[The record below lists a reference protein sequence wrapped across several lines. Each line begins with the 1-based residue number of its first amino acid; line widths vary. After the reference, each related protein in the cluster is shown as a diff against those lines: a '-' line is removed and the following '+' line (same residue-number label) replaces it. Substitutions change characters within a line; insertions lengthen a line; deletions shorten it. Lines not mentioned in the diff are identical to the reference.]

1 MEVIK
6 KWELQLFAEGDGA
19 GTDGNG
25 NGTEPAE
32 PNKEGNNG
40 GEQSNGFDDFLKDPH
55 NQAEFDRRVEKAIK
69 TRESKLEDKYKEDLK
84 KAQTEAE
91 KLAKMN
97 AEQKKDY
104 ELEQMREENARLK
117 AQSEM
122 MELRNTASTLLSEA
136 GIEANKDMLDL
147 VVNGDAEKTKGNIE
161 KLVSIVEKELKAA
174 EVKRATGRTPNN
186 FNNNNGNLSPLEQK
200 IAKYKKS

>member
-1 MEVIK
+1 
-6 KWELQLFAEGDGA
+6 
-19 GTDGNG
+19 
-25 NGTEPAE
+25 
-32 PNKEGNNG
+32 
-40 GEQSNGFDDFLKDPH
+40 
-55 NQAEFDRRVEKAIK
+55 
-69 TRESKLEDKYKEDLK
+69 
-84 KAQTEAE
+84 
-91 KLAKMN
+91 
-97 AEQKKDY
+97 
-104 ELEQMREENARLK
+104 MREENARLK

>member
-6 KWELQLFAEGDGA
+6 KWELQLFAEGDVA
-19 GTDGNG
+19 GTDG

-32 PNKEGNNG
+32 PNKEGDNG
-40 GEQSNGFDDFLKDPH
+40 GEQSNSFDDFLKDPNH
-55 NQAEFDRRVEKAIK
+55 QAEFDRRIEKAIK

-104 ELEQMREENARLK
+104 ELEQMREENARLR
-117 AQSEM
+117 AESELNAM
-122 MELRNTASTLLSEA
+122 RSTASSLLNEK
-136 GIEANKDMLDL
+136 GIEANSDMLDL
-147 VVNGDAEKTKGNIE
+147 VVEGDAEKTKANIE

-186 FNNNNGNLSPLEQK
+186 FNNNSGNLSPIEEK
-200 IAKYKKS
+200 IAKYKKP

>member
-6 KWELQLFAEGDGA
+6 KWELQLFAAGDVA
-19 GTDGNG
+19 GTDG

-32 PNKEGNNG
+32 PNKEGDNG
-40 GEQSNGFDDFLKDPH
+40 GEQSNSFDDFLKDPNH
-55 NQAEFDRRVEKAIK
+55 QAEFDRRIEKAIK

-104 ELEQMREENARLK
+104 ELEQMREENARLR
-117 AQSEM
+117 AESELNAM
-122 MELRNTASTLLSEA
+122 RSTASSLLNEK
-136 GIEANKDMLDL
+136 GIEANSDMLDL
-147 VVNGDAEKTKGNIE
+147 VVEGDAEKTKANIE

-186 FNNNNGNLSPLEQK
+186 FNNNSGNLSPIEEK
-200 IAKYKKS
+200 IAKYKKP

>member
-25 NGTEPAE
+25 TEPAE

-40 GEQSNGFDDFLKDPH
+40 GEQSNSFDDFLKDPQ
-55 NQAEFDRRVEKAIK
+55 NQAEFDRRIEKAIK

-104 ELEQMREENARLK
+104 ELEQMREENARLR
-117 AQSEM
+117 AESELNAM
-122 MELRNTASTLLSEA
+122 RNTASTLLSEA
-136 GIEANKDMLDL
+136 GIEANSDMLDL
-147 VVNGDAEKTKGNIE
+147 VVNGDAEKAKGNIE
-161 KLVSIVEKELKAA
+161 KLVDIVNKQLQAA

-186 FNNNNGNLSPLEQK
+186 FNNNSGNLSPIEEK

>member
-6 KWELQLFAEGDGA
+6 KWELQLFADGDGA
-19 GTDGNG
+19 GTEG

-32 PNKEGNNG
+32 PNKEGNSG
-40 GEQSNGFDDFLKDPH
+40 GEQSNSFDDFLKDPQ
-55 NQAEFDRRVEKAIK
+55 NQAEFDRRIEKAIK

-136 GIEANKDMLDL
+136 GIEANSDMLDL
-147 VVNGDAEKTKGNIE
+147 VVEGDAEKTKANIE
-161 KLVSIVEKELKAA
+161 KLVGIVEKQLKDA

-186 FNNNNGNLSPLEQK
+186 FTNNKGNLSPIEEK

>member
-6 KWELQLFAEGDGA
+6 KWELQLFADGDGA
-19 GTDGNG
+19 GTEG
-25 NGTEPAE
+25 NGTEPTE
-32 PNKEGNNG
+32 PNKEGNDG
-40 GEQSNGFDDFLKDPH
+40 GEQSNGFDDFLKDPK
-55 NQAEFDRRVEKAIK
+55 NQAEFDRRIEKAIK

-97 AEQKKDY
+97 ADQKKDY
-104 ELEQMREENARLK
+104 ELEQMREENARLR
-117 AQSEM
+117 AESELNAM
-122 MELRNTASTLLSEA
+122 RSTASSLLNEK
-136 GIEANKDMLDL
+136 GVEANSDMLDL
-147 VVNGDAEKTKGNIE
+147 VVEGDAEKTKANIE

-186 FNNNNGNLSPLEQK
+186 FNNNSGNLSPLEEK

>member
-6 KWELQLFAEGDGA
+6 KWELQLFAEGDVA
-19 GTDGNG
+19 GTEG
-25 NGTEPAE
+25 NGTEPTE
-32 PNKEGNNG
+32 PNKEGDNG
-40 GEQSNGFDDFLKDPH
+40 GEQSNSFDDFLKDPQ
-55 NQAEFDRRVEKAIK
+55 NQAEFDRRIEKAIK

-104 ELEQMREENARLK
+104 ELEQMREENARLR
-117 AQSEM
+117 AESELNAM
-122 MELRNTASTLLSEA
+122 RNTASSLLSEA

-147 VVNGDAEKTKGNIE
+147 VVEGDAEKTKGNIE

-186 FNNNNGNLSPLEQK
+186 FNNNSGNLSPLEEK

>member
-6 KWELQLFAEGDGA
+6 KWELQLFADGDVA
-19 GTDGNG
+19 GTDG

-32 PNKEGNNG
+32 PNKEGDNG
-40 GEQSNGFDDFLKDPH
+40 GEQSNSFDDFLKDPQ
-55 NQAEFDRRVEKAIK
+55 NQAEFDRRIEKAIK

-104 ELEQMREENARLK
+104 ELEQMREENARLR
-117 AQSEM
+117 AESELNAM
-122 MELRNTASTLLSEA
+122 RSTASSLLNEK
-136 GIEANKDMLDL
+136 GIEANSDMLDL
-147 VVNGDAEKTKGNIE
+147 VVEGDAEKTKANIE

-186 FNNNNGNLSPLEQK
+186 FNNNSGNLSPIEEK
-200 IAKYKKS
+200 IAKYKKP

>member
-6 KWELQLFAEGDGA
+6 KWELQLFADGDGA
-19 GTDGNG
+19 GTEG

-32 PNKEGNNG
+32 PNKEGNSG
-40 GEQSNGFDDFLKDPH
+40 GEQSNSFDDFLKDPQ
-55 NQAEFDRRVEKAIK
+55 NQAEFDRRIEKAIK

-136 GIEANKDMLDL
+136 GIEANSDMLDL
-147 VVNGDAEKTKGNIE
+147 VVEGDAEKTKANIE
-161 KLVSIVEKELKAA
+161 KLVGIVEKQLKDA

-186 FNNNNGNLSPLEQK
+186 FTNNNGNLSPIEEK

>member
-25 NGTEPAE
+25 TEPAE
-32 PNKEGNNG
+32 PNKEGDNG
-40 GEQSNGFDDFLKDPH
+40 GKQSNSFDDFLKDPQ
-55 NQAEFDRRVEKAIK
+55 NQAEFDRRIEKALK
-69 TRESKLEDKYKEDLK
+69 TRESKLGDQYKEDLK
-84 KAQTEAE
+84 NAKLEAE

-104 ELEQMREENARLK
+104 ELDQMRKENARLR
-117 AQSEM
+117 AESELNAM
-122 MELRNTASTLLSEA
+122 RSTASSLLNEK
-136 GIEANKDMLDL
+136 GIEANSDMLDL
-147 VVNGDAEKTKGNIE
+147 VVEGDAEKTKANIE

-186 FNNNNGNLSPLEQK
+186 FNNNEGDLSPLERK
-200 IAKYKKS
+200 IAKYKK

>member
-6 KWELQLFAEGDGA
+6 KWELQLFAEGDVA
-19 GTDGNG
+19 GTDG

-32 PNKEGNNG
+32 PNKEGNSG
-40 GEQSNGFDDFLKDPH
+40 GEQSNSFDDFLKDPQ
-55 NQAEFDRRVEKAIK
+55 NQAEFDRRIEKAIK

-104 ELEQMREENARLK
+104 ELEQMREENARLR
-117 AQSEM
+117 AESELNAM
-122 MELRNTASTLLSEA
+122 RSTASSLLNEK
-136 GIEANKDMLDL
+136 GIEANSDMLDL
-147 VVNGDAEKTKGNIE
+147 VVEGDAEKTKANIE
-161 KLVSIVEKELKAA
+161 KLVSIVEKQLKDA

-186 FNNNNGNLSPLEQK
+186 FNNNSGNLSPIEEK